1 MDKKD
6 FRLLN
11 MPTYNHIT
19 RRVGKEVQERIDALK
34 IGQKMQDLPEHLWH
48 KSFRFYV
55 KEDPTRVG
63 GPNLRMIRLDPNKPS
78 LTVTAFIF
86 NKFVH
91 PYENRF
97 VTPREAARLQGF
109 PDDLEFKGNLTS
121 TQLQIGNAVPIPLGQ
136 AVFKAVLQHAK
147 SVNPEQAE
155 FNALSLFSGAGGLDI
170 AALNAGIDGARWKT
184 FASIEW
190 DKECCETLQAYPRNE
205 SKVFNIDI
213 NSVEN
218 AGAFCQNLGIDK
230 GKVTLV
236 YGGPPCQAFSQAGKQ
251 RGITDPRGQLI
262 GQFLRFVEEV
272 SPNYFVMEN
281 VRGLAGINKGKLLEE
296 TLAAMKNLGYNVD
309 YGLLNAAD
317 FGAAQLRKRLIFI
330 GTKKELG
337 KAILPQPTHTE
348 TPDLLIQNKYRTVGD
363 VFEGLPPCEV
373 SQGNNNGHSK
383 QKTTLRNY
391 EPCPLEG
398 QPVN

>member
-1 MDKKD
+1 
-6 FRLLN
+6 
-11 MPTYNHIT
+11 MPTYNHVT

-48 KSFRFYV
+48 KSFKFYV

-78 LTVTAFIF
+78 LTVTGFIF

-91 PYENRF
+91 PYEDRF

-109 PDDLEFKGNLTS
+109 PDDLEFKGSLTS

-147 SVNPEQAE
+147 RAMPEKVE

-170 AALNAGIDGARWKT
+170 AAINAGIDGARWKT

-190 DKECCETLQAYPRNE
+190 DKDCCDTLQAYPKNE
-205 SKVFNIDI
+205 SKVFNTDI
-213 NSVEN
+213 YSVEN
-218 AGAFCQNLGIDK
+218 AAVFSKKLGVKKSD
-230 GKVTLV
+230 VTLV

-262 GQFLRFVEEV
+262 DQFLRFVEEI

-296 TLAAMKNLGYNVD
+296 TLTAMRNLGYNVD

-330 GTKKELG
+330 GTKKKLG
-337 KAILPQPTHTE
+337 KATLPQPTHTE
-348 TPDLLIQNKYRTVGD
+348 IPNLLISDKYRTVGD

-373 SQGNNNGHSK
+373 NQGNNNGHSK
-383 QKTTLRNY
+383 QKETLRNY

-398 QPVN
+398 